1 MDRPSPRFQAC
12 EQENTRVSKGFAQPN
27 DDVQRVR
34 DASDIVTVIG
44 ESITLKPKGREYVC
58 LCPFHDD
65 RSPSMCVV
73 PAKQIFHCFAC
84 GAGGDVFTFVQRYHS
99 MDFREG
105 LTYLAERSNI
115 ELTPFKPS
123 RAEGTNGDQQDQYPA
138 GTNKKDILLAN
149 EQAQAYFKTILS
161 HPEHG
166 QIARDLITKRGISDD
181 MVERFG
187 LGASADRWD
196 GLLITI
202 ESQKYNPDAF
212 TGAGLLKTRDQGGQY
227 DALRNRLIF
236 PICDQIGRVIAF
248 GGRKINEEDEPKYLN
263 SPETLVFNKSKT
275 LYGLNHA
282 QRAIKRKRVAVIVE
296 GYTDVIA
303 CHQHG
308 VEHVVA
314 TLGTALTK
322 GHATILRRLCD
333 TVVLLFDGD
342 EAGQRAADRAIEVLF
357 SETID
362 IKIAALAGYTDAK
375 DPDELLREPNGAET
389 FDRAIEGAVD
399 LLKWRFDR
407 LRAELAG
414 AGAARVT
421 QRIEEEIRT
430 LLDLGIEKLS
440 PMRRQLMVRQIA
452 GAAGVSEA
460 VVKASMRLGRRVPAS
475 IEQAPSMQEEPDQ
488 PLTARELLLG
498 CLLSDEKL
506 WLTMGSDERDLLM
519 TTSFKS
525 QSSAAV
531 AQALH
536 ESVANGSGTGLHPVL
551 QELAESLSEQTPHPE
566 EEYNPQSQSF
576 DPVGR
581 ATMLSRTVEQQS
593 EGSKERLERMLR
605 ECIRQITLSE
615 IQSPHHTPTDETSND
630 VDELDKLRAFANQQR
645 TMRDKY
651 GTMRGRLSSGDA

>member
-1 MDRPSPRFQAC
+1 MSLHTP
-12 EQENTRVSKGFAQPN
+12 QPN

-34 DASDIVTVIG
+34 DAADIVTVIG
-44 ESITLKPKGREYVC
+44 ECITLKPKGREYVC
-58 LCPFHDD
+58 ICPFHDD
-65 RSPSMCVV
+65 HSPSMCVV
-73 PAKQIFHCFAC
+73 PAKQIFHCFVC

-105 LTYLAERSNI
+105 LTYLAERGNI

-123 RAEGTNGDQQDQYPA
+123 RQSGGQEGEYQEQYPT
-138 GTNKKDILLAN
+138 GSTKQDILLAN
-149 EQAQAYFKTILS
+149 EQAQAYFRALLS

-166 QIARDLITKRGISDD
+166 KIARDLIERRGMSPEI
-181 MVERFG
+181 VERFG
-187 LGASADRWD
+187 VATSADRWD

-202 ESQKYNPDAF
+202 DKNNLNTEAF
-212 TGAGLLKTRDQGGQY
+212 TDAGLLKTRDSSSGGGGQY
-227 DALRNRLIF
+227 DAMRNRLIF

-248 GGRKINEEDEPKYLN
+248 GGRRINDDDDPKYLN
-263 SPETLVFNKSKT
+263 SPETLVFNKSRT

-308 VEHVVA
+308 VENVVA

-342 EAGQRAADRAIEVLF
+342 QAGQRAADRAIEVLF

-362 IKIAALAGYTDAK
+362 IKIAALAGYTEAK
-375 DPDELLREPNGAET
+375 DPDELLSQDGGE
-389 FDRAIEGAVD
+389 AIFNQAIDGAVD

-407 LRAELAG
+407 LRAELVG

-452 GAAGVSEA
+452 GAAGVSEQ

-475 IEQAPSMQEEPDQ
+475 IEPHDTPRMERESPIT
-488 PLTARELLLG
+488 PRELLLG
-498 CLLSDEKL
+498 CLLSDPKL
-506 WLTMGSDERDLLM
+506 WLAMTSDEHDLLM
-519 TTSFKS
+519 TTAF
-525 QSSAAV
+525 QSSASAMV

-536 ESVANGSGTGLHPVL
+536 ESVENGSGTGLHQVL
-551 QELAESLSEQTPHPE
+551 QELAETMAQEDSEE
-566 EEYNPQSQSF
+566 SVA

-581 ATMLSRTVEQQS
+581 ATLLCRTVEQQS
-593 EGSKERLERMLR
+593 EGSSERLTRLMR
-605 ECIRQITLSE
+605 ECVREVSMSDESGHSTAGAETEADEIEQLRVFAKRQ
-615 IQSPHHTPTDETSND
+615 Q
-630 VDELDKLRAFANQQR
+630 
-645 TMRDKY
+645 TMREKY
-651 GTMRGRLSSGDA
+651 GTMRGRLSSGDE

>member
-1 MDRPSPRFQAC
+1 
-12 EQENTRVSKGFAQPN
+12 VSLYQSQPN

-44 ESITLKPKGREYVC
+44 ECITLKPKGREYVC
-58 LCPFHDD
+58 ICPFHDD
-65 RSPSMCVV
+65 HSPSMCVV
-73 PAKQIFHCFAC
+73 PAKQIFHCFVC
-84 GAGGDVFTFVQRYHS
+84 GTGGDVFTFVQRYHS

-105 LTYLAERSNI
+105 LTYLAERGNI

-123 RAEGTNGDQQDQYPA
+123 RQSGNDSPEQHHPTGSTKQ
-138 GTNKKDILLAN
+138 DILLAN
-149 EQAQAYFKTILS
+149 EQAQAYFRALFS

-166 QIARDLITKRGISDD
+166 KVARDLIDRRGMSPEI
-181 MVERFG
+181 VEKFG
-187 LGASADRWD
+187 VGTSADRWD

-202 ESQKYNPDAF
+202 GNKELNAEAF
-212 TGAGLLKTRDQGGQY
+212 TDAGLLKTRDQGGQY
-227 DALRNRLIF
+227 DAMRNRLIF

-248 GGRKINEEDEPKYLN
+248 GGRRINDDDDPKYLN
-263 SPETLVFNKSKT
+263 SPETLVFNKSRT

-282 QRAIKRKRVAVIVE
+282 QRAIKRQRVAVVVE

-308 VEHVVA
+308 VENVVA

-333 TVVLLFDGD
+333 TIVLLFDGD
-342 EAGQRAADRAIEVLF
+342 QAGERAADRAIEVLF

-375 DPDELLREPNGAET
+375 DPDELLSKDGGQAIFNQ
-389 FDRAIEGAVD
+389 AIEGAVD

-407 LRAELAG
+407 LRAELDG
-414 AGAARVT
+414 AGVARVT

-440 PMRRQLMVRQIA
+440 PMRRQLMIRQIA
-452 GAAGVSEA
+452 GAAGVSEQ

-475 IEQAPSMQEEPDQ
+475 VEPKNT
-488 PLTARELLLG
+488 PHMERESRITPRELLLG
-498 CLLSDEKL
+498 CLLSDTKL
-506 WLTMGSDERDLLM
+506 WLTMTSDEHDLLM
-519 TTSFKS
+519 TTLFQS
-525 QSSAAV
+525 QASSMV

-536 ESVANGSGTGLHPVL
+536 ESVENGSGTGLHQVL
-551 QELAESLSEQTPHPE
+551 QELAETMAHGTSEETDI
-566 EEYNPQSQSF
+566 

-581 ATMLSRTVEQQS
+581 ATLLCRTVEQQS
-593 EGSKERLERMLR
+593 EGSSERLSRLMRECLR
-605 ECIRQITLSE
+605 EVSMSDENVQTTASE
-615 IQSPHHTPTDETSND
+615 ESGTDEN
-630 VDELDKLRAFANQQR
+630 EKLREFALRQQ
-645 TMRDKY
+645 TMRKKY
-651 GTMRGRLSSGDA
+651 GTMRGRLSSGDN

>member
-1 MDRPSPRFQAC
+1 MSLYQ
-12 EQENTRVSKGFAQPN
+12 SQPN
-27 DDVQRVR
+27 DDVQRVK
-34 DASDIVTVIG
+34 DSSDIVAVIG
-44 ESITLKPKGREYVC
+44 ECITLKPKGREYVC

-65 RSPSMCVV
+65 HSPSMCVV
-73 PAKQIFHCFAC
+73 PAKQIFHCFVC

-105 LTYLAERSNI
+105 LTFLAERGNI

-123 RAEGTNGDQQDQYPA
+123 RQSGDDSPEQQNPTGSSKQ
-138 GTNKKDILLAN
+138 DILMAN
-149 EQAQAYFKTILS
+149 EQAQGYFRALLS
-161 HPEHG
+161 HLDHG
-166 QIARDLITKRGISDD
+166 KIARELIERRGMSPEI
-181 MVERFG
+181 VEQFG
-187 LGASADRWD
+187 VGTSADRWD
-196 GLLITI
+196 GLLMTI
-202 ESQKYNPDAF
+202 EANGYNTESF
-212 TGAGLLKTRDQGGQY
+212 TDAGLLKTRDSSSGNGGQY
-227 DALRNRLIF
+227 DAMRNRLIF

-248 GGRKINEEDEPKYLN
+248 GGRRINDDDDPKYLN
-263 SPETLVFNKSKT
+263 SPETLVFNKSRT

-308 VEHVVA
+308 VDYVVG

-342 EAGQRAADRAIEVLF
+342 QAGQRAADRAIEVLF

-375 DPDELLREPNGAET
+375 DPDELLGQDDGE
-389 FDRAIEGAVD
+389 AIFERVVDGAVD

-407 LRAELAG
+407 LRAELDG
-414 AGAARVT
+414 AGAARIT

-430 LLDLGIEKLS
+430 LLDLGIERLS

-460 VVKASMRLGRRVPAS
+460 VVKASMRLGRRVPSTMEPKAEER
-475 IEQAPSMQEEPDQ
+475 IESTQ
-488 PLTARELLLG
+488 PLSARELLLG
-498 CLLSDEKL
+498 CLLSDPKL
-506 WLTMGSDERDLLM
+506 WLTMTSDEHDLL
-519 TTSFKS
+519 TTTAFES
-525 QSSAAV
+525 QASSTV

-536 ESVANGSGTGLHPVL
+536 ESVENGSGTGLHQVL
-551 QELAESLSEQTPHPE
+551 IELVEMLGQRGPE
-566 EEYNPQSQSF
+566 ESDV

-581 ATMLSRTVEQQS
+581 ATLLCRTVEQQS
-593 EGSKERLERMLR
+593 EESNERLAQLMR
-605 ECIRQITLSE
+605 ECVRE
-615 IQSPHHTPTDETSND
+615 ISMHKQASIGTTASHADDDEMD
-630 VDELDKLRAFANQQR
+630 QLRAFAERQQS
-645 TMRDKY
+645 MRKKY
-651 GTMRGRLSSGDA
+651 GSMRGRLSSGDAE

>member
-1 MDRPSPRFQAC
+1 MTEGVD
-12 EQENTRVSKGFAQPN
+12 RVSMSQSQPN

-34 DASDIVTVIG
+34 DASDIVGVIG
-44 ESITLKPKGREYVC
+44 DCITLKPKGREYVC

-65 RSPSMCVV
+65 HSPSMCVV
-73 PAKQIFHCFAC
+73 PAKQIFHCFVC

-105 LTYLAERSNI
+105 LTFLAERGNI
-115 ELTPFKPS
+115 ELTPFNPGRRS
-123 RAEGTNGDQQDQYPA
+123 EGDSSEEQYPT
-138 GTNKKDILLAN
+138 GSSKQDILLAN
-149 EQAQAYFKTILS
+149 EQAQGYFRALLS

-166 QIARDLITKRGISDD
+166 KTARELVDRRGMTPEI
-181 MVERFG
+181 VERFG
-187 LGASADRWD
+187 VGTSADRWD

-202 ESQKYNPDAF
+202 DNKNLNNEAF
-212 TGAGLLKTRDQGGQY
+212 TDAGLLKTRDSSSGGGGGGGQY
-227 DALRNRLIF
+227 DAMRNRLIF

-248 GGRKINEEDEPKYLN
+248 GGRRINDDDDPKYLN
-263 SPETLVFNKSKT
+263 SPETLVFNKSRT

-342 EAGQRAADRAIEVLF
+342 QAGQRAADRAIEVLF

-375 DPDELLREPNGAET
+375 DPDELLAQDGGE
-389 FDRAIEGAVD
+389 AIFNQAIDEAVD

-440 PMRRQLMVRQIA
+440 PMRRQLMIRQIA
-452 GAAGVSEA
+452 GAAGVSDQ

-475 IEQAPSMQEEPDQ
+475 VEPKTEQRVQAEAAITP
-488 PLTARELLLG
+488 REMLMG
-498 CLLSDEKL
+498 CLLSDAKL
-506 WLTMGSDERDLLM
+506 WLTMTSDEHDLLM
-519 TTSFKS
+519 TTAF
-525 QSSAAV
+525 QSEASSLV
-531 AQALH
+531 ASALH
-536 ESVANGSGTGLHPVL
+536 ESVENGSGTGLHQVL
-551 QELAESLSEQTPHPE
+551 QELAETLAQGGSGEDSGI
-566 EEYNPQSQSF
+566 

-581 ATMLSRTVEQQS
+581 ATLLCRTVEQQS
-593 EGSKERLERMLR
+593 EGSSERLARLMRECVRQVALSDERVESHTNNEPGVDEDQRLR
-605 ECIRQITLSE
+605 EFAKRQ
-615 IQSPHHTPTDETSND
+615 H
-630 VDELDKLRAFANQQR
+630 
-645 TMRDKY
+645 TMREKY
-651 GTMRGRLSSGDA
+651 GSMRGRLSSGDE

>member
-1 MDRPSPRFQAC
+1 MHQGGS
-12 EQENTRVSKGFAQPN
+12 QPN

-44 ESITLKPKGREYVC
+44 ECITLKPKGREYVC
-58 LCPFHDD
+58 ICPFHDD
-65 RSPSMCVV
+65 HSPSMCVV
-73 PAKQIFHCFAC
+73 PAKQIFHCFVC
-84 GAGGDVFTFVQRYHS
+84 GAGGDVYTFVQRYHS

-105 LTYLAERSNI
+105 LNYLAERSNI
-115 ELTPFKPS
+115 ELTPFKPTRQQS
-123 RAEGTNGDQQDQYPA
+123 AHNGDFEPGDPGADYTYQQSTSSSKQ
-138 GTNKKDILLAN
+138 DILLAN
-149 EQAQAYFKTILS
+149 EQAQAYFRALIT
-161 HPEHG
+161 HPDHG
-166 QIARDLITKRGISDD
+166 QTARALIERRGISDE

-187 LGASADRWD
+187 IGVSADRWD
-196 GLLITI
+196 GLLMTI
-202 ESQKYNPDAF
+202 QSKDYNLQAF
-212 TGAGLLKTRDQGGQY
+212 SDAGLLKTRDNGGQY

-248 GGRKINEEDEPKYLN
+248 GGRRINDDDDPKYLN
-263 SPETLVFNKSKT
+263 SPETHVFNKSKT

-303 CHQHG
+303 CHQNG
-308 VEHVVA
+308 ADHVVA

-362 IKIAALAGYTDAK
+362 IKIAGLAGYTDAK
-375 DPDELLREPNGAET
+375 DPDELFAQPDGVEI
-389 FDRAIEGAVD
+389 FDRVIDGAVD

-407 LRAELAG
+407 LRNELAG

-440 PMRRQLMVRQIA
+440 PMRRQMMIRQVA
-452 GAAGVSEA
+452 SAANVSEQ

-475 IEQAPSMQEEPDQ
+475 IEPKDEAPKESAAPLEP
-488 PLTARELLLG
+488 REIMLG
-498 CLLSDEKL
+498 CLLCDESL
-506 WLTMGSDERDLLM
+506 WITMNSNEQDLLM
-519 TTSFKS
+519 STSFTNRA
-525 QSSAAV
+525 SAIV

-536 ESVANGSGTGLHPVL
+536 ESVANGQGTAFHSVIREVTEHLN
-551 QELAESLSEQTPHPE
+551 ETPE
-566 EEYNPQSQSF
+566 DSDL

-581 ATMLSRTVEQQS
+581 ATTLVRTIELQS
-593 EGSKERLERMLR
+593 EGSAERLARMLR
-605 ECIRQITLSE
+605 ECITSVTIADES
-615 IQSPHHTPTDETSND
+615 IQVQPHAQSGAQADSQ
-630 VDELDKLRAFANQQR
+630 VDELEQLRLFSERQKS
-645 TMRDKY
+645 MRDRF
-651 GTMRGRLSSGDA
+651 GTMRGRLTSGDE

>member
-1 MDRPSPRFQAC
+1 
-12 EQENTRVSKGFAQPN
+12 VSLHTPQPN

-34 DASDIVTVIG
+34 DASDIVGVIG
-44 ESITLKPKGREYVC
+44 ECITLKPKGREYVC

-65 RSPSMCVV
+65 HSPSMCVV
-73 PAKQIFHCFAC
+73 PAKQIFHCFVC

-105 LTYLAERSNI
+105 LTFLAERGNI

-123 RAEGTNGDQQDQYPA
+123 RQSGNDSPEQQFPTGSSKQ
-138 GTNKKDILLAN
+138 DILLAN
-149 EQAQAYFKTILS
+149 EQAQSYFRALFA

-166 QIARDLITKRGISDD
+166 KVARELVERRGMSPEI
-181 MVERFG
+181 VERFG
-187 LGASADRWD
+187 VATSADRWD
-196 GLLITI
+196 GLLMTI
-202 ESQKYNPDAF
+202 DKNNLNTDAF
-212 TGAGLLKTRDQGGQY
+212 TDAGLLKTRDSSSGGGGQY
-227 DALRNRLIF
+227 DAMRNRLIF

-248 GGRKINEEDEPKYLN
+248 GGRRINDDDDPKYLN
-263 SPETLVFNKSKT
+263 SPETLVFNKSRT

-308 VEHVVA
+308 VENIVA

-342 EAGQRAADRAIEVLF
+342 QAGQRAADRAIEVLF

-375 DPDELLREPNGAET
+375 DPDELLSQDDGQ
-389 FDRAIEGAVD
+389 AIFNQAIDGAVD

-440 PMRRQLMVRQIA
+440 PMRRQLMIRQIA
-452 GAAGVSEA
+452 GAAGVSEQ

-475 IEQAPSMQEEPDQ
+475 IEPKDSAPMEHESPIT
-488 PLTARELLLG
+488 PRELLLG
-498 CLLSDEKL
+498 CLLSDAKL
-506 WLTMGSDERDLLM
+506 WLTMTSDEHDLLM
-519 TTSFKS
+519 TTAF
-525 QSSAAV
+525 QSSASAMV

-536 ESVANGSGTGLHPVL
+536 ESVENGSGTGLHQVL
-551 QELAESLSEQTPHPE
+551 QELAETMAQSAGE
-566 EEYNPQSQSF
+566 ESHA

-581 ATMLSRTVEQQS
+581 ATLLCRTVEQQS
-593 EGSKERLERMLR
+593 EGSSERLTRLMR
-605 ECIRQITLSE
+605 ECVREVSMSDESGHSTALGE
-615 IQSPHHTPTDETSND
+615 TDEI
-630 VDELDKLRAFANQQR
+630 EQLRMFAQRQQSIR
-645 TMRDKY
+645 NKY
-651 GTMRGRLSSGDA
+651 GTMRGRLSSGDE

>member
-1 MDRPSPRFQAC
+1 MSLHTP
-12 EQENTRVSKGFAQPN
+12 QPN

-34 DASDIVTVIG
+34 DASDIVGVIG
-44 ESITLKPKGREYVC
+44 ECITLKPKGREYVC
-58 LCPFHDD
+58 ICPFHDD
-65 RSPSMCVV
+65 HSPSMCVV
-73 PAKQIFHCFAC
+73 PAKQIFHCFVC

-105 LTYLAERSNI
+105 LTFLAERGNI

-123 RAEGTNGDQQDQYPA
+123 RQSGFSGDGDSREQQYPT
-138 GTNKKDILLAN
+138 GSNKQDILLAN
-149 EQAQAYFKTILS
+149 EQAQGYFRALLA

-166 QIARDLITKRGISDD
+166 KVARELVERRGMSPEI
-181 MVERFG
+181 VERFG
-187 LGASADRWD
+187 VATSADRWD

-202 ESQKYNPDAF
+202 DKNNLNAEAF
-212 TGAGLLKTRDQGGQY
+212 TDAGLLKTRDNGGQY
-227 DALRNRLIF
+227 DAMRNRLIF
-236 PICDQIGRVIAF
+236 PICDQIGRVIGF
-248 GGRKINEEDEPKYLN
+248 GGRRINDDDDPKYLN
-263 SPETLVFNKSKT
+263 SPETLVFNKSRT

-375 DPDELLREPNGAET
+375 DPDELLCQDGG
-389 FDRAIEGAVD
+389 DAIFNQAIDGAVD

-407 LRAELAG
+407 LRAELVD

-452 GAAGVSEA
+452 GAAGVSEQ

-475 IEQAPSMQEEPDQ
+475 IEPKEVQRIERDESITP
-488 PLTARELLLG
+488 RELLLG
-498 CLLSDEKL
+498 CLLSDSKL
-506 WLTMGSDERDLLM
+506 WLAMTSDEHDLLM
-519 TTSFKS
+519 TTAFHSTA
-525 QSSAAV
+525 SSMV

-536 ESVANGSGTGLHPVL
+536 ESVENGSGTGLHQVL
-551 QELAESLSEQTPHPE
+551 QELAETMTQGGGEESEV
-566 EEYNPQSQSF
+566 

-581 ATMLSRTVEQQS
+581 ATLLCRTVEQQS
-593 EGSKERLERMLR
+593 EGSSERLTRLMR
-605 ECIRQITLSE
+605 ECVREVSLSDE
-615 IQSPHHTPTDETSND
+615 SVQGTAVGETETDEI
-630 VDELDKLRAFANQQR
+630 EQLRVFAKRQQ
-645 TMRDKY
+645 TMREKY
-651 GTMRGRLSSGDA
+651 GTMRGRLSSGDE

>member
-1 MDRPSPRFQAC
+1 MSLYQ
-12 EQENTRVSKGFAQPN
+12 SQPN

-44 ESITLKPKGREYVC
+44 ECITLKPKGREYVC
-58 LCPFHDD
+58 ICPFHDD
-65 RSPSMCVV
+65 HSPSMCVV
-73 PAKQIFHCFAC
+73 PAKQIFHCFVC
-84 GAGGDVFTFVQRYHS
+84 GTGGDVFTFVQRYHS

-105 LTYLAERSNI
+105 LTYLAERGNI

-123 RAEGTNGDQQDQYPA
+123 RQSGNDSPEQHHPTGSTKQ
-138 GTNKKDILLAN
+138 DILLAN
-149 EQAQAYFKTILS
+149 EQAQAYFRALFS

-166 QIARDLITKRGISDD
+166 KVARDLIDRRGMSPEI
-181 MVERFG
+181 VEKFG
-187 LGASADRWD
+187 VGTSADRWD

-202 ESQKYNPDAF
+202 GNKELNAEAF
-212 TGAGLLKTRDQGGQY
+212 TDAGLLKTRDQGGQY
-227 DALRNRLIF
+227 DAMRNRLIF

-248 GGRKINEEDEPKYLN
+248 GGRRINDDDDPKYLN
-263 SPETLVFNKSKT
+263 SPETLVFNKSRT

-282 QRAIKRKRVAVIVE
+282 QRAIKRQRVAVVVE

-308 VEHVVA
+308 VENVVA

-333 TVVLLFDGD
+333 TIVLLFDGD
-342 EAGQRAADRAIEVLF
+342 QAGERAADRAIEVLF

-375 DPDELLREPNGAET
+375 DPDELLSKDGGQAIFNQ
-389 FDRAIEGAVD
+389 AIEGAVD

-407 LRAELAG
+407 LRAELDG
-414 AGAARVT
+414 AGVARVT

-440 PMRRQLMVRQIA
+440 PMRRQLMIRQIA
-452 GAAGVSEA
+452 GAAGVSEQ

-475 IEQAPSMQEEPDQ
+475 VEPKNT
-488 PLTARELLLG
+488 PHMERESRITPRELLLG
-498 CLLSDEKL
+498 CLLSDTKL
-506 WLTMGSDERDLLM
+506 WLTMTSDEHDLLM
-519 TTSFKS
+519 TTLFQS
-525 QSSAAV
+525 QASSMV

-536 ESVANGSGTGLHPVL
+536 ESVENGSGTGLHQVL
-551 QELAESLSEQTPHPE
+551 QELAETMAHGTSEETDI
-566 EEYNPQSQSF
+566 

-581 ATMLSRTVEQQS
+581 ATLLCRTVEQQS
-593 EGSKERLERMLR
+593 EGSSERLSRLMRECLR
-605 ECIRQITLSE
+605 EVSMSDENVQTTASE
-615 IQSPHHTPTDETSND
+615 ESGTDEN
-630 VDELDKLRAFANQQR
+630 EKLREFALRQQ
-645 TMRDKY
+645 TMRKKY
-651 GTMRGRLSSGDA
+651 GTMRGRLSSGDN